1 MSNAIYVL
9 NAASV
14 GVFGILLSA
23 SFCELDWTPARRR
36 ALAASSVLLLALQG
50 FFYLTSSGSTVKAL
64 YPFITHLPLF
74 LLLFAMT
81 GKCVWA
87 LVAVL
92 TAYLCC
98 QLRRWIA
105 LLVIA
110 FFPSGGFLL
119 QDATELLLTFP
130 LLYVLIRYVSP
141 SVRSI
146 SHYSRAM
153 QLQFGLLPLL
163 GYGFDYITR
172 VYTNLLATG
181 NQAAVEFMPFVCS
194 GAYLAFVLRTTKE
207 ERMRGQLEQTQNS
220 LNLQI
225 AQAVR
230 EIDALRES
238 QRKASTYRH
247 DLRHHLQY
255 ISACI
260 ENGRTEAAQEYIHSV
275 CAQIEASKVTAYCEN
290 EAANLIFSSFAARA
304 EHSGID
310 FRVHAAIPQV
320 LPLPDSDLCVLLSNA
335 LENALHAG
343 ERQRK
348 AGKPAIVDTT
358 AYEKGGRLFLQIS
371 NSCNFP
377 VQFDAAGVPTTSQ
390 PGHGLGVRSICAI
403 VQQYGGMYT
412 FALQQDQFLLRIA
425 L

>member
-1 MSNAIYVL
+1 MRRSAPICFLIYPSGRCGEL
-9 NAASV
+9 CIRDSV
-14 GVFGILLSA
+14 WS
-23 SFCELDWTPARRR
+23 
-36 ALAASSVLLLALQG
+36 
-50 FFYLTSSGSTVKAL
+50 
-64 YPFITHLPLF
+64 
-74 LLLFAMT
+74 
-81 GKCVWA
+81 

-110 FFPSGGFLL
+110 FFPSGGSLL

-194 GAYLAFVLRTTKE
+194 SAYLAFVLRTTKE

-275 CAQIEASKVTAYCEN
+275 CAQIEALSLIHILDVYKRQVKCPFPRSKA
-290 EAANLIFSSFAARA
+290 
-304 EHSGID
+304 
-310 FRVHAAIPQV
+310 
-320 LPLPDSDLCVLLSNA
+320 
-335 LENALHAG
+335 
-343 ERQRK
+343 
-348 AGKPAIVDTT
+348 
-358 AYEKGGRLFLQIS
+358 
-371 NSCNFP
+371 
-377 VQFDAAGVPTTSQ
+377 
-390 PGHGLGVRSICAI
+390 
-403 VQQYGGMYT
+403 
-412 FALQQDQFLLRIA
+412 
-425 L
+425 